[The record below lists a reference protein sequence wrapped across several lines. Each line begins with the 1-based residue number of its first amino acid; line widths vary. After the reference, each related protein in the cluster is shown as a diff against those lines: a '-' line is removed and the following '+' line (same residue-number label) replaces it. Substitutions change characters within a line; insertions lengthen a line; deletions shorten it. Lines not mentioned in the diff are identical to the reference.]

1 MQLQQFKLDSPKA
14 WVKHGH
20 PRPSISGAAEQE
32 VLPDGHVTDEW
43 EDEEHHAEHD
53 ESQRAGYTHHSAP
66 LPDDALNSRAG
77 CGCSGQQDAPR
88 RAQAPDA
95 NTPRTPDRFQRSS
108 AEVEDLRLRDG
119 HQPGATDRGVKPRP
133 WRWQRPWFVAQRTE
147 MKERRSPSV
156 THWLSTQSV
165 GRWGDGGRGCLCRH
179 AAQFITCKM
188 LRFSCGVLKKVVA
201 SLSSCLLIN
210 KPGAS
215 QSADSALLFGEEI
228 PQQQQ

>member
-179 AAQFITCKM
+179 AAQFITCK
-188 LRFSCGVLKKVVA
+188 C
-201 SLSSCLLIN
+201 C
-210 KPGAS
+210 
-215 QSADSALLFGEEI
+215 DSAAASRRK
-228 PQQQQ
+228 